1 MLVAWLAAG
10 CATVVPTLRHPV
22 PEDAR
27 QALSAL
33 IERWHG
39 FSDIRALADVDLR
52 RGTERQRLTGVLLAR
67 APGSLR
73 FEVLSPFGQPLL
85 YVTIHDGRLV
95 AYDATTNEALVGP
108 ANAETSARLF
118 HLPVDPDDL
127 VAILAGRVVPPK
139 DLRVAELLP
148 PDDDG
153 PSIRLVGGVHEQ
165 RVWLDPGTG
174 IVRRLSIR
182 GGRLEARIVYR
193 RDGNGRLTGLDLD
206 AGQSYLAGSVRY
218 RQAVVDGGVEP
229 ERFSL
234 IVPKGAKIQTI
245 R

>member
-1 MLVAWLAAG
+1 M
-10 CATVVPTLRHPV
+10 VPALRHPV

-27 QALSAL
+27 HALSVL
-33 IERWHG
+33 IGRWHD
-39 FSDIRALADVDLR
+39 FSDIRALADVDLK
-52 RGTERQRLTGVLLAR
+52 RGSERQRFTGVLLAR
-67 APGSLR
+67 APGSVR
-73 FEVLSPFGQPLL
+73 FEALSPFGQPLL
-85 YVTIHDGRLV
+85 YVTIHEGRLL

-108 ANAETSARLF
+108 ANAETSARLLN
-118 HLPVDPDDL
+118 LPVDPDDL

-153 PSIRLVGGVHEQ
+153 PSLRLVGRLHEQ
-165 RVWLDPGTG
+165 RVWLDPDTG
-174 IVRRLSIR
+174 IVRQLSIR

-206 AGQSYLAGSVRY
+206 AGQSWVTGSVRY
-218 RQAVVDGGVEP
+218 REAVVDGGVDP

-234 IVPKGAKIQTI
+234 SVPKGAKIQSI